1 MIGGSDERHRALGG
15 DLMRIIVAQTWQ
27 SRPLRWVLEAP
38 NAENSS
44 GCGME
49 TWSAVCCGSTGKLK
63 TEIPVKMV
71 KEVATASA
79 EDERNSKRNS
89 PCESGGVSLW
99 RRMIN
104 ASCGRRTPF
113 GQPCEDLAN
122 NRGNGTAASDWG
134 AAWVKADIL
143 NGEQTTVSW
152 RRL

>member
-1 MIGGSDERHRALGG
+1 VHLLLR
-15 DLMRIIVAQTWQ
+15 TWQ
-27 SRPLRWVLEAP
+27 SRSLRWVLEAP

-49 TWSAVCCGSTGKLK
+49 TWFSRMLRVDWKAK

-89 PCESGGVSLW
+89 PCENGGVSLW

-113 GQPCEDLAN
+113 GQPCKDLPIIAA
-122 NRGNGTAASDWG
+122 TAP
-134 AAWVKADIL
+134 
-143 NGEQTTVSW
+143 
-152 RRL
+152 